1 MANDRMGDGLSILLN
16 EFANT
21 YREAVYMFAKEYANA
36 KTGKD
41 TLSNSDIVKNMKVE
55 VNENNELSISLYN
68 YFINIETGRKKG
80 SSYPNFDAILA
91 WMKKKNIK
99 PRNRTNG
106 RFIKKKE
113 MTTNELAWLIV
124 RAIKRD
130 GISPRPI
137 FTKAFYLAYDK
148 FDKSFDDLL
157 NQQID
162 KLIINF
168 IKK

>member
-1 MANDRMGDGLSILLN
+1 MANDKIGELLN
-16 EFANT
+16 DFANT
-21 YREAVYMFAKEYANA
+21 YREAVYMFAKEFRNT

-41 TLSNSDIVKNMKVE
+41 TLSNSDVVKNMKVE
-55 VNENNELSISLYN
+55 VNSNNELSISLYN

-91 WMKKKNIK
+91 WMKKNNIK

-106 RFIKKKE
+106 RFVSKKV

-124 RAIKRD
+124 RAIQRD

-148 FDKSFDDLL
+148 FDKEFDDLL
-157 NQQID
+157 NEQID